1 MRLPVY
7 RGAQMIAA
15 WAIAAIIGAGYSA
28 SAQNPGYPQ
37 NPSYPKSPGY
47 PQAPSPQDKQDKKDK
62 GAQPSDGER
71 QAETK
76 VSSAADFNVA
86 LQAAGEFVKKYPK
99 SSLRPGITR
108 HLVAKAAANQDS
120 AQQVS
125 MLESALG
132 VMKDPGDAEIINP
145 AILDAYLKAQKYDD
159 AFRVTA
165 TMIEKNPNDLVT
177 LTWMAIVGIEQAKAQ
192 NAKFVTQSL
201 QYAPKAIELIE
212 TDKRP
217 AGLDDSQWAEYKTKW
232 LAQLYQS
239 MGVYS
244 MMTGD
249 NATAK
254 TKLEKSASIVP
265 YDPITYAFLGSV
277 VQGEYVTLAQQVKGM
292 LPGKAQDETL
302 KKALEKMDQMIDLYA
317 KAVGL
322 SDGNPQYQKVRDE
335 LSTDLK
341 SYYSYRHGNS
351 PEGLQQLIDKYKR
364 PQQQ

>member
-7 RGAQMIAA
+7 RGAR
-15 WAIAAIIGAGYSA
+15 AIAVCAIVAIMGAGYSA

-37 NPSYPKSPGY
+37 SPNYPT
-47 PQAPSPQDKQDKKDK
+47 APSPQDRQDRKDK

-71 QAETK
+71 QAATK
-76 VSSAADFNVA
+76 VTSAADFNAA

-99 SSLRPGITR
+99 SSLRPEITR

-120 AQQVS
+120 AQQVT
-125 MLESALG
+125 MLESALAAL
-132 VMKDPGDAEIINP
+132 KDPGDAEIINP
-145 AILDAYLKAQKYDD
+145 AILDAYQKAQKYDD

-165 TMIEKNPNDLVT
+165 AIIEKNPNDLVT

-192 NAKFVTQSL
+192 NPKFVPQSL

-217 AGLDDSQWAEYKTKW
+217 TGLDDAQWAEYKTKW

-239 MGVYS
+239 LGVYS

-249 NATAK
+249 FATAR
-254 TKLEKSASIVP
+254 TKLEKSASISQ
-265 YDPITYAFLGSV
+265 YDPITYVYLGSL
-277 VQGEYVTLAQQVKGM
+277 VQEEYVKLAQQVKSM

-302 KKALEKMDQMIDLYA
+302 KRALEKMDQMIDLYA
-317 KAVGL
+317 KAIGL
-322 SDGNPQYQKVRDE
+322 SDGNLQYQKMRDE
-335 LSTDLK
+335 LSVDLK

-351 PEGLQQLIDKYKR
+351 AEGLQQLIDKYKR
-364 PQQQ
+364 PHQQ